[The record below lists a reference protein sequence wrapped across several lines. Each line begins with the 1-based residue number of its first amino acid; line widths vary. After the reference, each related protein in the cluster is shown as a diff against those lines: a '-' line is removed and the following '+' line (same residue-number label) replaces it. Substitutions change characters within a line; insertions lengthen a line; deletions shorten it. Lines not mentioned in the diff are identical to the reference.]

1 MHWCNAVSLCRL
13 SSPHSLRALGHK
25 LESNSG
31 TEPLLLPLT
40 SDATPVESKVAP
52 QLTAL
57 QGIDYHSMAS
67 TANPSQYQE
76 GDHCRMVCCTSVD
89 TLYIVI
95 TAQVLLHMSV
105 L

>member
-1 MHWCNAVSLCRL
+1 MCWCNTISLHHL
-13 SSPHSLRALGHK
+13 SLLHSLRALGHK

-31 TEPLLLPLT
+31 TEPRPLPLT
-40 SDATPVESKVAP
+40 SDATPVESKVAL

-57 QGIDYHSMAS
+57 QGIDYHSTAS

-76 GDHCRMVCCTSVD
+76 GDCCHMVHHMSVD
-89 TLYIVI
+89 ALYITI
-95 TAQVLLHMSV
+95 TTQVLLYMSV

>member
-1 MHWCNAVSLCRL
+1 MHWCNAVSLHCL
-13 SSPHSLRALGHK
+13 SLLHSLRALGCK

-31 TEPLLLPLT
+31 MEPSLPPLT
-40 SDATPVESKVAP
+40 SDATPVESKVAL

-76 GDHCRMVCCTSVD
+76 GDHHRMVCRTSID

-95 TAQVLLHMSV
+95 TT
-105 L
+105 